1 MSEPLGLRERKKL
14 RTRRALVEAALRLFG
29 EQGYQETTIAEIT
42 AAADV
47 SARTFFSYFGSKEDV
62 LFFDHQER
70 TDEALKLLADRRP
83 DEPIRDVLL
92 RLVEHG
98 LRASLLPAD
107 MASELS
113 SVRYRLV
120 SSVPALRARGLQLL
134 FETERRL
141 AAALHET
148 YPGELDRTEAAAVIG
163 ALSGAANLAVQVS
176 MGAAGSRPSGRGR
189 PGGGR
194 PRSRWAASPCSGA
207 ARCDTGCAARCNTGC
222 AARCDA
228 GRTARHRW

>member
-1 MSEPLGLRERKKL
+1 MASMSEPLGLRERKKL

-120 SSVPALRARGLQLL
+120 SSIPALRARGLQLL

-176 MGAAGSRPSGRGR
+176 MDRGEPPERAWEAGRRAAEIAMGGLAVLGRG
-189 PGGGR
+189 
-194 PRSRWAASPCSGA
+194 
-207 ARCDTGCAARCNTGC
+207 TV
-222 AARCDA
+222 
-228 GRTARHRW
+228 